1 MRCTALS
8 DPAALWLLCRSGY
21 ARWESNVVSR
31 TVIAAFGAGLIVATS
46 APVAQSAPAS
56 ARATAGAAFAA
67 GQPGPTNTGVPAG
80 VQLTVH
86 VGDVT
91 ITKAGTVLSG
101 LDIHGTVSIKAA
113 NVTIKN
119 SIIRGG
125 ALPTH
130 NHCILLATDSR
141 VTNFLIQD
149 SELYPTN
156 VNGYQN
162 DFCGSHF
169 TANRI
174 NSHFGVDTL
183 DINGSNVTVEN
194 SWLHGTTTYAIDPN
208 KGGHPS
214 HSDNLQITAGSN
226 IKIVN
231 NTMSGG
237 NNSSIQISQDAG
249 TVSNVQISGNW
260 LDRGTCS
267 VHVNDKP
274 KSGLSGVTM
283 SNNVFGR
290 FQTIT
295 GCAMLVTTRIGYTV
309 SGNRW
314 TDGTSARVIVYG

>member
-101 LDIHGTVSIKAA
+101 LDIHGTVSIQAA

-125 ALPTH
+125 AAPTH
-130 NHCILLATDSR
+130 NHCILMATDSR
-141 VTNFLIQD
+141 VSNFLIQD

-156 VNGYQN
+156 VNVYQN

-174 NSHFGVDTL
+174 NSHAGVDTA
-183 DINGSNVTVEN
+183 DINGSSATIEN
-194 SWLHGTTTYAIDPN
+194 SWLHSATRYAIDPN
-208 KGGHPS
+208 KGGGAS
-214 HSDNLQITAGSN
+214 HSDAIQVTAGSG
-226 IKIVN
+226 IRIVN
-231 NTMSGG
+231 DTITGA
-237 NNSSIQISQDAG
+237 NNSAIQITQDAG
-249 TVSNVQISGNW
+249 AVGNIQITGNW
-260 LDRGTCS
+260 MSGGTCS
-267 VHVNDKP
+267 VHVDDKP
-274 KSGLSGVTM
+274 KSGLSGLTM
-283 SNNVFGR
+283 TNNVFTR
-290 FQTIT
+290 NQTIS
-295 GCAMLVTTRIGYTV
+295 GCAMLVTTRIGYAA
-309 SGNRW
+309 SANRW